1 MEFKELSNLY
11 LDLSE
16 EILKDIN
23 FDSSPKDNHRQ
34 LLFISC
40 IENSLDC
47 EANNIYEIYKN
58 DLEPIE
64 EFNFESKWKKL
75 MEISTIK
82 NIVNSEFDPDGLLSI
97 LYDSKERAISVPDTN
112 IISTNKLND
121 LKKFSLIL
129 NKYKSFKELLRKL
142 LDEC

>member
-1 MEFKELSNLY
+1 MEYKELSNLY

-23 FDSSPKDNHRQ
+23 FDSSLKDNHRQ

-97 LYDSKERAISVPDTN
+97 LHDSKEGAISVSYTH
-112 IISTNKLND
+112 
-121 LKKFSLIL
+121 
-129 NKYKSFKELLRKL
+129 LRAH
-142 LDEC
+142 ETR

>member
-1 MEFKELSNLY
+1 MEYKELSNLY

-23 FDSSPKDNHRQ
+23 FDSSIKDNQRQ

-47 EANNIYEIYKN
+47 EANNIYEIYRN

-82 NIVNSEFDPDGLLSI
+82 NIVNNEFNPDGLLSI
-97 LYDSKERAISVPDTN
+97 YMTQK
-112 IISTNKLND
+112 
-121 LKKFSLIL
+121 
-129 NKYKSFKELLRKL
+129 KELFLFQIQI
-142 LDEC
+142 

>member
-1 MEFKELSNLY
+1 MEYKELSNLY

-23 FDSSPKDNHRQ
+23 FDSSPKDNHKQ

-47 EANNIYEIYKN
+47 EANNIFEIYKN
-58 DLEPIE
+58 DLKPIK
-64 EFNFESKWKKL
+64 EFNFKYKWKKL
-75 MEISTIK
+75 TEISSIK
-82 NIVNSEFDPDGLLSI
+82 NIVNIEFDPDGLLTI
-97 LYDSKERAISVPDTN
+97 LQDSKERIISVPDTN
-112 IISTNKLND
+112 IISTSKLND

>member
-1 MEFKELSNLY
+1 MEYKELSNLY

-23 FDSSPKDNHRQ
+23 FDSSLKDNHRQ

-82 NIVNSEFDPDGLLSI
+82 NIVAVSYTHL
-97 LYDSKERAISVPDTN
+97 RAHET
-112 IISTNKLND
+112 
-121 LKKFSLIL
+121 
-129 NKYKSFKELLRKL
+129 R
-142 LDEC
+142 